1 MAITYNNLYLD
12 IRQQLR
18 QAGVVLGVLD
28 GLQLIRA
35 LFIRLDTLDVLR
47 NEKKIRSINI
57 GVRVYYSPDE
67 LRAFITKEGALC

>member
-1 MAITYNNLYLD
+1 MEKLLLTRKEA
-12 IRQQLR
+12 
-18 QAGVVLGVLD
+18 AE
-28 GLQLIRA
+28 A
-35 LFIRLDTLDVLR
+35 LNISVDTLDELR